1 MPVAPSLIIWKEW
14 AVCKE
19 ILPSSRIP
27 TGFSM
32 GLMSGTQDV
41 LDIGFSFML
50 TRICGWG
57 DPSTVDFNCN
67 PRNEHW
73 LGEASCAHLVSAVLG
88 SHRHR
93 QLHVA

>member
-41 LDIGFSFML
+41 LESGFSFMM
-50 TRICGWG
+50 TRIRG
-57 DPSTVDFNCN
+57 
-67 PRNEHW
+67 
-73 LGEASCAHLVSAVLG
+73 
-88 SHRHR
+88 
-93 QLHVA
+93 